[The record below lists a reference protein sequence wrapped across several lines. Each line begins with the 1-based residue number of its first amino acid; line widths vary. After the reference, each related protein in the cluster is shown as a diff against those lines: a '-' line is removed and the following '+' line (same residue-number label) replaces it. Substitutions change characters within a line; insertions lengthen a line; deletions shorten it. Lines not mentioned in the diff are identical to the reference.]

1 MQPLIIG
8 GRCTYS
14 FHVANTLAASFG
26 QSLEPGMWFQ
36 QLHSSSDKTG
46 LSSHMSN
53 AQASAEEHEPGV
65 HAMNLLSDVSRMVF
79 KDLRNIQV
87 DAGKVT
93 LCHLVRSR
101 GSYIPLLAVS
111 LFCTLFCHH
120 IPPPSYP
127 VSVP

>member
-1 MQPLIIG
+1 MLIID

-14 FHVANTLAASFG
+14 FHVANILAASFG

-53 AQASAEEHEPGV
+53 VQASAEEHEPGV
-65 HAMNLLSDVSRMVF
+65 HAMHLLSDVSRMVF
-79 KDLRNIQV
+79 KDMRNIPV

-93 LCHLVRSR
+93 LCHLVRSH
-101 GSYIPLLAVS
+101 GS
-111 LFCTLFCHH
+111 
-120 IPPPSYP
+120 
-127 VSVP
+127 